1 MRGAEFNELKS
12 FLAIVDH
19 GSFARAAGEL
29 GVSRSALSQTIRA
42 MEERV
47 GVRLLNRTTRSVA
60 PTAAGARLFEQLRPA
75 VQSIERAM
83 GELRTRS
90 DEPAG
95 QLRIN
100 LPRVAAHYLIAPLL
114 GQFCRAYP
122 GIQLELT
129 IDDAMTDIVAQ
140 RFDAGIRLSERLHKD
155 MVAVPI
161 GGELELAAAAAP
173 SYLAERG
180 TPETPRDL
188 HNHDCIN
195 FRLFSSAALYRW
207 EFEKGTRSVDVSV
220 SGNLIVNDPEVALQ
234 AAADGVGIVYLL
246 SQQVSPWLQNGRLVR
261 ILEPWSPRFSGFHLY
276 YPGRRQMTPPLRAF
290 IDFVRSKLNANTKRA

>member
-1 MRGAEFNELKS
+1 
-12 FLAIVDH
+12 
-19 GSFARAAGEL
+19 
-29 GVSRSALSQTIRA
+29 LSQTIRA
-42 MEERV
+42 LEERV

-83 GELRTRS
+83 GELRTHS

-100 LPRVAAHYLIAPLL
+100 LPRVAAHCSIAPLL

-122 GIQLELT
+122 SIQLELT

-161 GGELELAAAAAP
+161 GGELELVAAAAP

-180 TPETPRDL
+180 APETPRDL

-195 FRLFSSAALYRW
+195 LRLFSSGALYRW

-220 SGNLIVNDPEVALQ
+220 SGKLIVNDPEVALQ

-261 ILEPWSPRFSGFHLY
+261 ILEPWSPRFPGFHLY

-290 IDFVRSKLNANTKRA
+290 IDFVRSKLNANAKRA